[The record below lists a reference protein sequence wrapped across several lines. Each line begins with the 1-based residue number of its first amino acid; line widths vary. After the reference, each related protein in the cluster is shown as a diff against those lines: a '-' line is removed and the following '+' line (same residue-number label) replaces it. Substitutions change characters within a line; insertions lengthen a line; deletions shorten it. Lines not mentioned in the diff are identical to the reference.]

1 MIEELINET
10 KTWQEIKLRKPN
22 QEICESMQVII
33 SDFSEISAS
42 KALEK
47 LILNYPRQKSRI
59 KDLEETERIQ
69 KQQIRQLEMELANQ
83 KKLIADIRKSYK
95 NLTALLSDD

>member
-22 QEICESMQVII
+22 QEICESMHVII